1 MKLRKY
7 ILLCLSVGLMSSCN
21 FMDCDESDYYELDE
35 IQQSYSRVKQFVT
48 NVYGYLPSDF
58 CSLDGAMQDA
68 ATDDAVHVYETS
80 NIQRFVNGTWSA
92 NYTIDDQYGKY
103 YNGIHDANFYLE
115 NLVGLDFKDWEYGDD
130 YESWMHDYKYHEY
143 EIRFLR
149 AYFYF
154 ELVRRYQRVP
164 LITKVL
170 SIDEVNNS
178 KPVDSPQE
186 IFDFII
192 SECDE
197 IKDEL
202 PVNYND
208 FKDKEYG
215 RITKGAVLALKAR
228 ASLYAASPLYS
239 ESSQSKWVAAAKA
252 AYEIIGQHSQLGY
265 DLDKSFANLFGP
277 KNNMSKEVILARPT
291 GQNNGFES
299 SNFPMGVK
307 SGKTSTCPT
316 ENLAS
321 AFDMKDGTPFDWNNP
336 AHAANPYKN
345 RDPRFY
351 LTIVHNEMIWPAKNP
366 VEIWEGGANA
376 LPLNNATTT
385 GYYLRKYVNNE
396 ISFEPGAPTAKA
408 HHNWVL
414 FRYAE
419 VLLNYAEAM
428 VNAYNDPTYKDDVCM
443 MSAEE
448 ALNMV
453 RNRNGVKMPAITGKN
468 ADEFLACVK
477 HERRVEL
484 AFEGHRFWDLRRWKS
499 LEESMDIYAVKVE
512 KDDDGAMHYT
522 PFLMETRDMDEK
534 LYFYP
539 IANTEMFKND
549 NLVQNPGW

>member
-35 IQQSYSRVKQFVT
+35 IQQSYNRVKQFVT

-68 ATDDAVHVYETS
+68 ATDDAIHVYETS

-164 LITKVL
+164 LITRVL

-178 KPVDSPQE
+178 KPVDSSQE

-239 ESSQSKWVAAAKA
+239 EPSQSKWVAAAKA

-291 GQNNGFES
+291 GENNGFES

-336 AHAANPYKN
+336 SHAANPYKN

>member
-453 RNRNGVKMPAITGKN
+453 RNRDGVKMPAITGKN
-468 ADEFLACVK
+468 ANEFLACVK

>member
-35 IQQSYSRVKQFVT
+35 IQQSYNRVKQFVT

-68 ATDDAVHVYETS
+68 ATDDAIHVYETS

-291 GQNNGFES
+291 GENNGFES

-336 AHAANPYKN
+336 SHAANPYKN

-453 RNRNGVKMPAITGKN
+453 RNRDGVKMPAITGKN
-468 ADEFLACVK
+468 ANEFLACVK

>member
-35 IQQSYSRVKQFVT
+35 IQQSYNRVKQFVT

-68 ATDDAVHVYETS
+68 ATDDAIHVYETS

-291 GQNNGFES
+291 GENNGFES

-336 AHAANPYKN
+336 SHAANPYKN